1 MSAAASAA
9 NIPVISIT
17 ADCLPE
23 AWEKAVLA
31 VWDNGFEVRT
41 QYDKPEDPPSKDATV
56 VITVTGPFNEPR
68 IHKNF
73 PGGPEELES
82 YRLEVVS
89 GIHDHWIDPA
99 AGKWTYTYH
108 ERLFSYCPVEN
119 IRNVDSPRPFGKV
132 DQIQYIID
140 YLSQAGHSRRA
151 QAITW
156 MPTADPQTDDPPCL
170 QRIWCRLVRQR
181 RNDAGPVRNSTRGDM
196 IRKGEISN
204 GVGELSLNMN
214 THWRSRDLYKAWF
227 MNVYA
232 LTDLQRII
240 ADGISKKRGEP
251 VRVGRYVDISD
262 SLHIYGSYFDEVAP
276 EVEKMRQSSFHK
288 RAWESTH
295 PAFEMMTQEAREKL
309 ARDPDW
315 YAKAKG

>member
-1 MSAAASAA
+1 MSVTTSVA

-17 ADCLPE
+17 AECLPE
-23 AWEKAVLA
+23 AWEKAVLE
-31 VWDNGFEVRT
+31 VWENGFEVKT
-41 QYDKPEDPPSKDATV
+41 QYDKPQDPPSRDATV
-56 VITVTGPFNEPR
+56 MVTVTDPFREPR

-82 YRLEVVS
+82 YRQEVVN

-108 ERLFSYCPVEN
+108 ERLFSYCPVED
-119 IRNVDSPRPFGKV
+119 IRNNGSPKPFRKV
-132 DQIQYIID
+132 NQIQYIID
-140 YLSQAGHSRRA
+140 YLSKAGHSRRA

-156 MPTADPQTDDPPCL
+156 MPTADPNTDDPPCL
-170 QRIWCRLVRQR
+170 QRIWCRLLA
-181 RNDAGPVRNSTRGDM
+181 N
-196 IRKGEISN
+196 EE
-204 GVGELSLNMN
+204 GELTLNMN

-232 LTDLQRII
+232 LTDLQRTI
-240 ADGISKKRGEP
+240 AEGIAQNKGVP
-251 VRVGRYVDISD
+251 VQVGRYVEISD
-262 SLHIYGSYFDEVAP
+262 SLHIYGSYFSEVTP
-276 EVEKMRQSSFHK
+276 EIEKMRSSSWHQ

-295 PAFEMMTQEAREKL
+295 PAFEMMTNEAREKL
-309 ARDPDW
+309 TQDPDW

>member
-1 MSAAASAA
+1 MAATLSTA

-31 VWDNGFEVRT
+31 VWDNGFEVKT
-41 QYDKPEDPPSKDATV
+41 QYDKAEDPPSRDATV
-56 VITVTGPFNEPR
+56 MITVNEPFSEPR

-82 YRLEVVS
+82 YRQEVVN

-108 ERLFSYCPVEN
+108 ERLFSYCPVED
-119 IRNVDSPRPFGKV
+119 IRDAGSQKPFRKV
-132 DQIQYIID
+132 NQIQYIID

-156 MPTADPQTDDPPCL
+156 MPTADPVTDDPPCL
-170 QRIWCRLVRQR
+170 QRIWCRLLT
-181 RNDAGPVRNSTRGDM
+181 NEEGG
-196 IRKGEISN
+196 
-204 GVGELSLNMN
+204 LSLNMN

-232 LTDLQRII
+232 LTDLQKTI
-240 ADGISKKRGEP
+240 AEAIAEKTGSP
-251 VRVGRYVDISD
+251 VKVGRYVDISD

-276 EVEKMRQSSFHK
+276 EVEKMRQSSFRN

-295 PAFEMMTQEAREKL
+295 PAFEMMTLEAREKL
-309 ARDPDW
+309 AKDPDW

>member
-1 MSAAASAA
+1 MKTDTSTD
-9 NIPVISIT
+9 NTCVISIT

-31 VWDNGFEVRT
+31 VWDRGYDVKT

-56 VITVTGPFNEPR
+56 MITVRDPFNEPR

-73 PGGPEELES
+73 PGGPEELEA
-82 YRLEVVS
+82 YRQEVVD
-89 GIHDHWIDPA
+89 GIHDHWIDPV

-108 ERLFSYCPVEN
+108 ERLFAYCPVTDL
-119 IRNVDSPRPFGKV
+119 RDLQAAKPFEAFN
-132 DQIQYIID
+132 QIQYIVD
-140 YLSQAGHSRRA
+140 YLARAGHSRRA

-170 QRIWCRLVRQR
+170 QRLWCRLVA
-181 RNDAGPVRNSTRGDM
+181 NEAGGWT
-196 IRKGEISN
+196 
-204 GVGELSLNMN
+204 LNMN

-240 ADGISKKRGEP
+240 AERISEKRGEP

-262 SLHIYGSYFDEVAP
+262 SLHIYGSYFDEAAV
-276 EVEKMRQSSFHK
+276 EIEKMRHSPYTE
-288 RAWESTH
+288 RAWPSTH
-295 PAFEMMTQEAREKL
+295 PAFEMMTTEAREKL

-315 YAKAKG
+315 FAKARG

>member
-1 MSAAASAA
+1 MSNTMSIA

-17 ADCLPE
+17 ADCLPQ

-31 VWDNGFEVRT
+31 VWDNGFDIKT
-41 QYDKPEDPPSKDATV
+41 QYDKPIDPPSKDATV
-56 VITVTGPFNEPR
+56 MITVTDPLCEPR

-82 YRLEVVS
+82 YRQEVVN

-108 ERLFSYCPVEN
+108 ERLFSYNPVED
-119 IRNVDSPRPFGKV
+119 IRDPESPKPFNSI

-140 YLSQAGHSRRA
+140 YLSKSGHSRRA

-156 MPTADPQTDDPPCL
+156 MPTADPPTNDPPCL
-170 QRIWCRLVRQR
+170 QRIWCRLLA
-181 RNDAGPVRNSTRGDM
+181 NEAD
-196 IRKGEISN
+196 
-204 GVGELSLNMN
+204 ELTLNMN

-232 LTDLQRII
+232 LTDLQKKI
-240 ADGISKKRGEP
+240 ADAIAEKRGEP

-262 SLHIYGSYFDEVAP
+262 SLHIYGSYFEEVIP
-276 EVEKMRQSSFHK
+276 EIEKMRNTPFQE

-295 PAFEMMTQEAREKL
+295 PAFEMMTNEARTKL
-309 ARDPDW
+309 RQDPDW
-315 YAKAKG
+315 FAKAKG

>member
-1 MSAAASAA
+1 MSSTASVAS
-9 NIPVISIT
+9 IPVISIT
-17 ADCLPE
+17 ADCLPQ

-31 VWDNGFEVRT
+31 VWDKGFDVKT

-56 VITVTGPFNEPR
+56 IVTVTDPFSEPR

-82 YRLEVVS
+82 YRQEVVN

-108 ERLFSYCPVEN
+108 ERLFSYCPVED
-119 IRNVDSPRPFGKV
+119 IRNADSPKPFRKV
-132 DQIQYIID
+132 NQIQYIID

-156 MPTADPQTDDPPCL
+156 MPSADPVTDDPPCL
-170 QRIWCRLVRQR
+170 QRIWCRLVA
-181 RNDAGPVRNSTRGDM
+181 DEAGR
-196 IRKGEISN
+196 
-204 GVGELSLNMN
+204 LSLNMN

-232 LTDLQRII
+232 LTDLQKMI
-240 ADGISKKRGEP
+240 AEGIANNKSEP
-251 VRVGRYVDISD
+251 VSVGRYVDISD

-276 EVEKMRQSSFHK
+276 EIEKMRQSSFHE

-295 PAFEMMTQEAREKL
+295 PAFEMMTLETREKL
-309 ARDPDW
+309 AQDPDW

>member
-1 MSAAASAA
+1 MPPTNTSTD
-9 NIPVISIT
+9 IPVILIS
-17 ADCLPE
+17 ACCLPE

-31 VWDNGFEVRT
+31 VWDKGLEVKT
-41 QYDKPEDPPSKDATV
+41 QYDKSEDPPSKDATV
-56 VITVTGPFNEPR
+56 IVTITDPFAEPR

-108 ERLFSYCPVEN
+108 ERLFAYSPVED
-119 IRNVDSPRPFGKV
+119 IRGADAAKPFRKI

-140 YLSQAGHSRRA
+140 CLSHAGHSRRA

-156 MPTADPQTDDPPCL
+156 MPTADPNTDDPPCL
-170 QRIWCRLVRQR
+170 QRIWCRLV
-181 RNDAGPVRNSTRGDM
+181 SGDT
-196 IRKGEISN
+196 
-204 GVGELSLNMN
+204 GELSLNMN

-240 ADGISKKRGEP
+240 AEGISKNINKA
-251 VRVGRYVDISD
+251 VNVGRYVDISD
-262 SLHIYGSYFDEVAP
+262 SLHIYGSYFDEVAV
-276 EVEKMRQSSFHK
+276 EIEKMRQSPFTE
-288 RAWESTH
+288 RAWETTH
-295 PAFEMMTQEAREKL
+295 PAFAMMTAEASEKL
-309 ARDPDW
+309 AKDPDCF
-315 YAKAKG
+315 AKPAERRP